1 MVVGASR
8 GGRRQIRRRAQSLQV
23 ICFLGTLTLPDLGA
37 VAVEDL
43 KDVEDEDLDELAA
56 AGQLKKLELRR
67 LKRGIKKLKQGS

>member
-1 MVVGASR
+1 MGS
-8 GGRRQIRRRAQSLQV
+8 ILS
-23 ICFLGTLTLPDLGA
+23 LGTILNSALWRLRLSNVESTLTDLGA

-67 LKRGIKKLKQGS
+67 L